1 MTIRERLH
9 RAEHPRAA
17 DGRYEPMAR
26 AIHARE
32 MLDLDVLLIRH
43 DPESPRWHEQAA
55 DAGHA
60 AAMVNRACVWPRKIC
75 PQREPGSNRPPRT
88 AVKRRDATS
97 AWSQTTSESTG
108 DPRARRR
115 AKPSRLDDAIE
126 TTQ

>member
-1 MTIRERLH
+1 
-9 RAEHPRAA
+9 
-17 DGRYEPMAR
+17 
-26 AIHARE
+26 

-88 AVKRRDATS
+88 AVKRRDSTS